1 MNYSGNKNVFQIE
14 LQYWTL
20 MINKDLQ
27 LLIDSKLF
35 NYC

>member
-20 MINKDLQ
+20 MINNDLQ
-27 LLIDSKLF
+27 LIDSKLF